1 MSHSVLIA
9 AADQTTGY
17 ELRARVE
24 ELDDFFVTDLA
35 DSTERLHRL
44 VAQHDPEIVLVHDAL
59 GPVPVLQTFRDVV
72 ARRPGTALVLVT
84 EDVSPASFTAAI
96 DAGARAV
103 LPHPITHEQ
112 LDLRL
117 TAAAEWVG
125 QMRRHLSAEALDPE
139 LGSRGRLVCIAGSK
153 GGVGTSTIAAH
164 LAHDAVTRVPGRSV
178 CLLDLDL
185 DHGDISDLLGI
196 SHRLD
201 VSDLAKVADD
211 LTAQTIGSA
220 IHRSPSGLSTLLAP
234 QHIEDVG
241 EVGERETVLILAAVR
256 RQFDLVIVDCGATVT
271 PASAAAAE
279 SADEVLLV
287 ATPDLLAL
295 RGTHRVAEQWK
306 RVGARSIEAAKIVLN
321 RVSRDS
327 DIQPDTAARL
337 LPAAPLDV
345 TLPEAFKTLQRGLNH
360 QDPAQIQAKAWWSR
374 IEDLAAELGTVP
386 RERSRA
392 PRGQQRRSLFRSRKS
407 ESAEPESEPVDE
419 RGQATLEFV
428 GTIWLVIF
436 LMVVMWQVA
445 LWGVSAALTS
455 HAADEAAREAGL
467 GRTID
472 DVRYAAKQSIPDW
485 FRSDMEVTRTESGT
499 VKVRS
504 ELPLLLPAVSI
515 DGLVFTSEVD
525 VVEEGR

>member
-24 ELDDFFVTDLA
+24 ELEDFFVIDLA

-59 GPVPVLQTFRDVV
+59 GPVPVLQTIRDVV
-72 ARRPGTALVLVT
+72 ARRPGTAIVLVT
-84 EDVSPASFTAAI
+84 DDVSPASFTAAI

-103 LPHPITHEQ
+103 LPDPITHEE
-112 LDLRL
+112 LELRL
-117 TAAAEWVG
+117 TAAADWVV

-139 LGSRGRLVCIAGSK
+139 LGSRGRLVSVVGAK
-153 GGVGTSTIAAH
+153 GGVGTSTIAVH

-185 DHGDISDLLGI
+185 DHGDVSDLLGI

-220 IHRSPSGLSTLLAP
+220 IHRGPSGLSTLLAP
-234 QHIEDVG
+234 QRIEDVG

-256 RQFDLVIVDCGATVT
+256 RQFDLVIVDCGASVT
-271 PASAAAAE
+271 PASAAAVE
-279 SADEVLLV
+279 SADDVLLV
-287 ATPDLLAL
+287 TTPDLLAL
-295 RGTHRVAEQWK
+295 RGAHRVAEQWK
-306 RVGARSIEAAKIVLN
+306 RVGARSIETAKILLN

-337 LPAAPLDV
+337 LPAAPLEIS
-345 TLPEAFKTLQRGLNH
+345 LPDAFKTLQRGLNH
-360 QDPAQIQAKAWWSR
+360 QDPGQIQAKAWWSR
-374 IEDLAAELGTVP
+374 IEDLAAEVDTVP
-386 RERSRA
+386 RERRAASRG
-392 PRGQQRRSLFRSRKS
+392 RQRRSLFRQRK
-407 ESAEPESEPVDE
+407 EAEASAEPVAED
-419 RGQATLEFV
+419 GQATLEFV
-428 GTIWLVIF
+428 GTIWLVIT

-445 LWGVSAALTS
+445 LWGVSAAYTS
-455 HAADEAAREAGL
+455 HAADEAAREAGI
-467 GRTID
+467 GS
-472 DVRYAAKQSIPDW
+472 SIEQVTHEAEDSVPKW
-485 FRSDMEVTRTESGT
+485 FRSDMHVTRTASGT

-504 ELPLLLPAVSI
+504 ELPILLPAVSV
-515 DGLVFTSEVD
+515 DGLSFTSEVE
-525 VVEEGR
+525 VVEER